1 MTKTQLFKSLHVKR
15 TRQES
20 EWQRATEGFSGL
32 TTCENTKSTKK
43 ARHPQKYR
51 ISMPCDSESE
61 ADLEGLNMKIR
72 KFVFN

>member
-20 EWQRATEGFSGL
+20 EWQRVTEGFSGL
-32 TTCENTKSTKK
+32 ATCENTKSTKK
-43 ARHPQKYR
+43 ARYPQKYR

-72 KFVFN
+72 